1 MLTICCLGYCDDSQ
15 WALTRRATRN
25 GLRNARLLAVRPS
38 SGTLRAVRVSM
49 PKFRRDE
56 TGYSQPEACHAM
68 PCQRHGL
75 LRAFF
80 FLAVAELLLMSS
92 LID

>member
-25 GLRNARLLAVRPS
+25 GFRNARLLAVGLS
-38 SGTLRAVRVSM
+38 SGTLRAVRVSK

-68 PCQRHGL
+68 PCH
-75 LRAFF
+75 ANVTVYSEHFF
-80 FLAVAELLLMSS
+80 FSQWRS
-92 LID
+92 CD

>member
-25 GLRNARLLAVRPS
+25 GLRNARLLAVGLS
-38 SGTLRAVRVSM
+38 SGTLRAVRVSK

-68 PCQRHGL
+68 PTSRFTPSI
-75 LRAFF
+75 FF
-80 FLAVAELLLMSS
+80 SRSGGVVIGVFF
-92 LID
+92 D